1 MKRFLAA
8 LAAAGV
14 LIAGG
19 FVAATVS
26 PTTPASAQESTDEAP
41 VTEDGT
47 VERPEKGAI
56 MEEVFAELVSDGVIT
71 QEQAEQVQAALEAK
85 HEELREQFGDRLQR
99 RDHRNRLGGF
109 LHGALEDGVVDADEL
124 AQLPDG
130 HPLNDPEGPF
140 AEYLDDGQLTEEE
153 LDQIREQF
161 RQNRGPRGFGGGQAE
176 ADDAAA

>member
-26 PTTPASAQESTDEAP
+26 TPAPASAQESTEAP
-41 VTEDGT
+41 SEEGT
-47 VERPEKGAI
+47 IERPEKGAVLD
-56 MEEVFAELVSDGVIT
+56 EVFTELVADGVIS
-71 QEQAEQVQAALEAK
+71 QDQADQIQAALEAK

-109 LHGALEDGVVDADEL
+109 LQGALEDGVVDADEL

-140 AEYLDDGQLTEEE
+140 AEYLDDGQLTAEE
-153 LDQIREQF
+153 LEQIKEQF
-161 RQNRGPRGFGGGQAE
+161 RQNRGPRGFGGGA